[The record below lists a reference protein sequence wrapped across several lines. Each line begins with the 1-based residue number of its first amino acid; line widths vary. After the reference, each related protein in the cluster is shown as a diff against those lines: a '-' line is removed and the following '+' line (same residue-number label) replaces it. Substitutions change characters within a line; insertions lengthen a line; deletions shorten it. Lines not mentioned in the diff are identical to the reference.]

1 MTQWAITNMLDT
13 NEKRKAK
20 QEIETLSRETEDIKK
35 EPNGNFKLKNNWSK
49 KFSGWAQ
56 KSSVKRQTLAEYIKN
71 TWSNYMLSIRN
82 WLQI

>member
-20 QEIETLSRETEDIKK
+20 QEIESLSRETEDIKK

-56 KSSVKRQTLAEYIKN
+56 NHQLKDRHWQSILKIPDQTICCL
-71 TWSNYMLSIRN
+71 
-82 WLQI
+82 